1 MAAMPIITRQE
12 ISSKTTTMLA
22 VVEES
27 DPFLMSLRQVISLL
41 EGLQELIIPLE
52 LLLKLLIVK
61 MEDSRLDRTNLSLA

>member
-52 LLLKLLIVK
+52 LLLKLLILK